1 MKEKTSKTFGKIEI
15 TNEDIYKD
23 LNWNGVYKSIKKE
36 EIKINDLHRR

>member
-1 MKEKTSKTFGKIEI
+1 MKGKTSKTFGKIEI

-36 EIKINDLHRR
+36 EIK